1 MTDQVGS
8 AQTSESSASG
18 EQQEDKVAYSTYKR
32 VLSEAKKFK
41 ELAENLS
48 KQTEAERKQKLKD
61 QNEWKAIAELNE
73 QKLEVAQKELD
84 EKNKAI
90 EDGLKY
96 SEFQRHLGGKL
107 KHGSYVNHIDF
118 NKIIINPETGMVEE
132 SSVKGVVNDFLKDH
146 SSLVDF
152 GQKARLPN
160 AAANGGVIGSKSVE
174 QMTSTE
180 LQDEL
185 RRLAQTGRI

>member
-48 KQTEAERKQKLKD
+48 KQTEAEREQKLKD
-61 QNEWKAIAELNE
+61 QNEWKAIAELNK
-73 QKLEVAQKELD
+73 QKLEVAQRELD

-90 EDGLKY
+90 EEGLKF
-96 SEFQRHLGGKL
+96 SEFQRQLGGKL
-107 KHGSYVNHIDF
+107 KHSSYVNHIDF
-118 NKIIINPETGMVEE
+118 NKIIINPETGMIEE
-132 SSVKGVVNDFLKDH
+132 SSVKSVVNDFLKDH

-160 AAANGGVIGSKSVE
+160 AAASVGSVGSKSLE
-174 QMTSTE
+174 QMTSQE

-185 RRLAQTGRI
+185 RKLAHKGSI